1 MAAELTFTE
10 VRRAVIAALDRVANT
25 LKRLPMPG
33 NGKPARERSPWPAG
47 PLDPGDSCDRSSS
60 MAARIPPGPKA
71 ISELDRV
78 LPWLAALDMSD
89 RRIIW
94 ARAAGLS
101 WAHLA
106 REFGISVG
114 RARYRWTFPSTWSLL
129 PTCATRSNP
138 AAARYCAAG
147 LAKRPS
153 LRVDARKSYTTAA

>member
-33 NGKPARERSPWPAG
+33 NGMPARERSPWPAG
-47 PLDPGDSCDRSSS
+47 PLDPGDSCDHSSS

-78 LPWLAALDMSD
+78 LPWLAALDMRD
-89 RRIIW
+89 RRIVW

-101 WAHLA
+101 WAHTA

-114 RARYRWTFPSTWSLL
+114 RARYRWNVAIDL
-129 PTCATRSNP
+129 
-138 AAARYCAAG
+138 
-147 LAKRPS
+147 
-153 LRVDARKSYTTAA
+153 VVTAAVRDTIKPGGGSALRRRSCQTAFVAR